1 VSSWLKWWYPG
12 PRWSP
17 ETLES
22 VANLRRS
29 RRERELALEREV
41 MRSRLMLLHMAEMD
55 RIRSS
60 IEAIEQRLAA
70 IETWKRQEEACP
82 TD

>member
-1 VSSWLKWWYPG
+1 MNNWLKWWCPG

-22 VANLRRS
+22 KASERRA
-29 RRERELALEREV
+29 RELAVEREIMNSRLVLAQLER
-41 MRSRLMLLHMAEMD
+41 LADAL
-55 RIRSS
+55 
-60 IEAIEQRLAA
+60 EALEQRLAA
-70 IETWKRQEEACP
+70 LEEWRKEAACP